1 MERVGM
7 ERMWRSLGL
16 NLGRYWYLVLGAV
29 VVITGVL
36 AIGATQIEFATGQDS
51 YLNEDSQEAIDNV
64 DFQDEF
70 GGEAVIL
77 LFTAEDGVIIPDL
90 FTDAN
95 RAELARLEEELRA
108 IPEVSSVITPLT
120 STLFSSRIIDEGI
133 GTSGLRHALEDDPD
147 EESKAIR
154 NEDLSTTLFRL
165 GAAGEADL
173 GNRDWLEFLLY
184 DNTGFVRDGTE
195 VSGPEPADRTIRKSL
210 RSTYPDQQTAVGGVV
225 IEGNADLDTLSSAT
239 EQVLEIMNTAELE
252 GWTAITTGSPVFLK
266 DINDYLQ
273 GGMLTLGAAAL
284 ALMALVLLV
293 AFPVRWRLLPLLA
306 VVIAVAWTFSLLGF
320 IGIDLSLVTISGLPI
335 LIGLGVDF
343 AIQVH
348 NRVEEEVVLD
358 REDHPMR
365 ETLANLGPPLTVA
378 TIAAVVAFLVLQIS
392 LVPMIRDFGVMLA
405 IGIVIILVVGIVVP
419 TAILGI
425 REYRARTTSLTEPTR
440 IERAI
445 VKLGGLP
452 QKAVVPVMVL
462 AVGVLI
468 AGIALEDQFEI
479 QSDPVKWVNQDTQTV
494 RDLDTLKDE
503 TNFES
508 TLGILIR
515 ANNVNAQPVADMLA
529 GFVAEWDSEDEPRV
543 ANSSSMVSTMT
554 KIINIDGANPVPPR
568 AEDLEA
574 LIAVMPPDIERALV
588 SEDRTATQVNFRLA
602 PAPLANDAELVD
614 EIQAD
619 LERRIAALDL
629 PADSIL
635 LEGLEADE
643 PAVRAVPAGLAV
655 VGVGLLENLSANRAV
670 LTYLALVV
678 AGLWLLLRHRSAIRA
693 LLAMV
698 PVLLAVG
705 TSSVIVAA
713 LGLTLSPLTTVSG
726 PLVIAT
732 CTEFSVLIL
741 GRYIEERQRGLSPQ
755 AATDKA
761 SARTGRAFFTSAL
774 TTIFGFG
781 VLVFS
786 ALPLLSDFGLIVTMN
801 VAVALLSALVVMPP
815 LLVWADDRGLVG
827 IEPRAT
833 ERESL
838 GVVLADKPRP
848 GMLLGAGALV
858 AVGLVLFLGADTEEG
873 DAATVEFTAVAL
885 PTTTTTTTTTTMPD
899 PDEPP
904 EEIDVSQFGTDPPTE
919 FVPSVLYTLLTG
931 AGADPQRSVCTGSIL
946 GDRVDLDALVVAL
959 NPPEYPDDALV
970 PVIQAALDCG
980 IEQATVDAAITAARG
995 G

>member
-1 MERVGM
+1 MERI
-7 ERMWRSLGL
+7 WRSLGL
-16 NLGRYWYLVLGAV
+16 NLGKYWYLVLGAV

-36 AIGATQIEFATGQDS
+36 SIGAGRIEFATGQDS
-51 YLNEDSQEAIDNV
+51 YLNRDSQEALDNV
-64 DFQDEF
+64 EFQKQF

-77 LFTAEDGVIIPDL
+77 LFTADDDAIVPDL
-90 FTDAN
+90 FSDAN
-95 RAELARLEEELRA
+95 RAELARIEAELRE
-108 IPEVSSVITPLT
+108 IEEVSSVITPLT
-120 STLFSSRIIDEGI
+120 SVIFSSRIIDEGV
-133 GTSGLRHALEDDPD
+133 GTAGLRHALEDDPD
-147 EESKAIR
+147 PDSQALR
-154 NEDLSTTLFRL
+154 TEDLSTTLFRL
-165 GAAGEADL
+165 GAAGDADL
-173 GNRDWLEFLLY
+173 GNRDWVEFLLY
-184 DNTGFVRDGTE
+184 DNTDFVRDGTD
-195 VSGPEPADRTIRKSL
+195 VTGPPVEDRTLRASL
-210 RSTYPDQQTAVGGVV
+210 RSTFPDQQTAVGGVV

-239 EQVLEIMNTAELE
+239 EQVLAIMQTAELE
-252 GWTAITTGSPVFLK
+252 GWSAITTGSPVFLK

-273 GGMLTLGAAAL
+273 GGMLTLGAAAF
-284 ALMALVLLV
+284 ALMALVLLI

-306 VVIAVAWTFSLLGF
+306 VLIAVVWTFSILGF
-320 IGIDLSLVTISGLPI
+320 AGIDLSLVTISGLPI

-365 ETLANLGPPLTVA
+365 ETLANLGPPLGAATVG
-378 TIAAVVAFLVLQIS
+378 AVLAFLVLRIS

-405 IGIVIILVVGIVVP
+405 VGIVVILVIGIVVP

-425 REYRARTTSLTEPTR
+425 REYKARTTSLTEPTR
-440 IERAI
+440 VERAI

-462 AVGVLI
+462 SVGVLI

-479 QSDPVKWVNQDTQTV
+479 QSDPVRWVNQDTQTV
-494 RDLDTLKDE
+494 RDLETLKEE

-508 TLGILIR
+508 TLGILIE
-515 ANNVNAQPVADMLA
+515 ANNINAQPVADMLA
-529 GFVAEWDSEDEPRV
+529 GFIGTWDSPDELRV

-554 KIINIDGANPVPPR
+554 KIINIEGATPVAPR
-568 AEDLEA
+568 AEDLEL
-574 LIAVMPPDIERALV
+574 LIDVMPPDIHRALV
-588 SEDRTATQVNFRLA
+588 ADDRTATQVNFRLA
-602 PAPLANDAELVD
+602 PAPLADDAILVA

-619 LERRIAALDL
+619 LERRIAELDL
-629 PADSIL
+629 PSDSIL
-635 LEGLEADE
+635 VVDLEPGDQ
-643 PAVRAVPAGLAV
+643 AVKAVPAGLAV

-678 AGLWLLLRHRSAIRA
+678 AGLWLLIRHRSAIRA
-693 LLAMV
+693 LLAMT

-705 TSSVIVAA
+705 MSSVIVAV
-713 LGLTLSPLTTVSG
+713 LGLSLSPLTTVSG

-741 GRYIEERQRGLSPQ
+741 GRYLEERQRGLSPQ
-755 AATDKA
+755 EATDRA

-801 VAVALLSALVVMPP
+801 VAVALLSALIVMPP
-815 LLVWADDRGLVG
+815 LLVWADTRGLVG
-827 IEPRAT
+827 VAPVSS
-833 ERESL
+833 ESAGHGVRL
-838 GVVLADKPRP
+838 ADRPGPSMALGGVV
-848 GMLLGAGALV
+848 LV
-858 AVGLVLFLGADTEEG
+858 AVGLALFLSADTEEG
-873 DAATVEFTAVAL
+873 NAATSEFTAVAL
-885 PTTTTTTTTTTMPD
+885 PTTTTTTTTTTVPD

-904 EEIDVSQFGTDPPTE
+904 EVIDVSQFGTDPPTE
-919 FVPSVLYTLLTG
+919 FVPSVLFGLLTG
-931 AGADPQRSVCTGSIL
+931 AGADPQRAVCTGSVL
-946 GDRVDLDALVVAL
+946 GDRVDLDALVTAL
-959 NPPEYPDDALV
+959 DPPNYPDEALV

-980 IEQATVDAAITAARG
+980 IEQATVDAAIEAARG